1 MTGPI
6 HLAPTGDLTIFEIS
20 DFKSQL
26 QAGLKQGHGIAVD
39 LGKAGTLD
47 ASALQLLIAACR
59 HESVQLIN
67 VPARITER
75 FAQMGWTQPKDQGL
89 T

>member
-1 MTGPI
+1 MTSPM
-6 HLAPTGDLTIFEIS
+6 HLAPNGDLTIFEIS
-20 DFKSQL
+20 DFKVQL
-26 QAGLKQGHGIAVD
+26 QSGLKQGQGVTID
-39 LGKAGTLD
+39 LGETGTVD

-67 VPARITER
+67 VPARVTER
-75 FAQMGWTQPKDQGL
+75 FTQMGWTRPKGQGL

>member
-1 MTGPI
+1 MTGPM
-6 HLAPTGDLTIFEIS
+6 HLAPSGDLTIFEIS
-20 DFKSQL
+20 DFKAQL
-26 QAGLKQGHGIAVD
+26 QSGLKQGHGITVD
-39 LGKAGTLD
+39 LGDTGAVD

-67 VPARITER
+67 VPARVIER
-75 FAQMGWTQPKDQGL
+75 FTRMGWTRPKGQGL

>member
-6 HLAPTGDLTIFEIS
+6 HLAPSGDLTIFEIS
-20 DFKSQL
+20 DFKAQL
-26 QAGLKQGHGIAVD
+26 QTGLKQGQGITVD
-39 LGKAGTLD
+39 LGETGTVD

-59 HESVQLIN
+59 HESVHLIN
-67 VPARITER
+67 VPAHVTTR
-75 FAQMGWTQPKDQGL
+75 FAQMGWMRPKGQGL